1 MGICESSK
9 EKEKEMEK
17 EKMQSQ
23 NTSSNNINSNK
34 KEAKNSSNNDD
45 DNLNGLETHP
55 SSNSQENEIKHP
67 ELAKYDKDCKKSELS
82 YRNGKIISAF
92 SSQTEEEVIISGE
105 VNKEI
110 INKENDFNNKDFKN
124 LVEKNGG
131 IVIKDIDKKSNVLSY
146 QGINPSL
153 DIGKIS
159 EIRSIHTF
167 NNGIKNGNNLNLIG
181 NKNLNNNNIDKLRM
195 STKINVS
202 FHDNAIGNDAFIN
215 IPKIDEP
222 ILDTDDFSA
231 ESPILLRSS
240 LISK

>member
-9 EKEKEMEK
+9 EKEKEK
-17 EKMQSQ
+17 IQSP
-23 NTSSNNINSNK
+23 NTSINNIESNK
-34 KEAKNSSNNDD
+34 KEAKTSSNNDD
-45 DNLNGLETHP
+45 DNLNGVETHP

-92 SSQTEEEVIISGE
+92 SSQTEEEVIIRGE
-105 VNKEI
+105 VNKDI

-124 LVEKNGG
+124 LVKNNGG
-131 IVIKDIDKKSNVLSY
+131 IVVKDNDKKSNILSY
-146 QGINPSL
+146 QGINPAL

-159 EIRSIHTF
+159 EIKSIHTF
-167 NNGIKNGNNLNLIG
+167 NNGINQNKESLNLIG
-181 NKNLNNNNIDKLRM
+181 NKNNIDKLRM

-202 FHDNAIGNDAFIN
+202 FHDNDIGNDAFIN

-231 ESPILLRSS
+231 ESPILMRSS